1 MSVLNQ
7 VKTGKDRL
15 PPRLM
20 VYGPEG
26 VGKSSFAAQ
35 APGSIFID
43 AEGGLSEID
52 CARFPQAAS
61 FAEAMEQAK
70 ALRDEKHEY
79 GAIALDSCDW
89 LERLA
94 WEEIS
99 KEYGVTSIEKAA
111 GGYGKGYVEAANRF
125 RRLLEVLDNLRTDRG
140 MAVILIAHAKVEGF
154 TDPEEGVYDRY
165 SPRLHKHVN
174 ALLTEWS
181 DAVLFA
187 TRKIA
192 IQNARVGERKIAK
205 GVGKNG
211 GERILRCEGGP
222 ACVAK
227 NRFGLPCEIPL
238 SWDALMN
245 ALAGTPEAA

>member
-1 MSVLNQ
+1 
-7 VKTGKDRL
+7 
-15 PPRLM
+15 
-20 VYGPEG
+20 
-26 VGKSSFAAQ
+26 
-35 APGSIFID
+35 
-43 AEGGLSEID
+43 
-52 CARFPQAAS
+52 
-61 FAEAMEQAK
+61 ME
-70 ALRDEKHEY
+70 
-79 GAIALDSCDW
+79 S
-89 LERLA
+89 
-94 WEEIS
+94 
-99 KEYGVTSIEKAA
+99 
-111 GGYGKGYVEAANRF
+111 ANRF
-125 RRLLEVLDNLRTDRG
+125 RRLLEILDSLRTDRG

-238 SWDALMN
+238 DWDALMN

>member
-1 MSVLNQ
+1 VDAPDSLYVTDDFILTHN
-7 VKTGKDRL
+7 
-15 PPRLM
+15 
-20 VYGPEG
+20 
-26 VGKSSFAAQ
+26 SSFAAQ
-35 APGSIFID
+35 ASGCVFLD
-43 AEGGLSEID
+43 AEGGLTEID
-52 CARFPQAAS
+52 CARFPQVGS
-61 FAEAMEQAK
+61 FAEAMDQAK

-79 GAIALDSCDW
+79 GALAIDSCDW

-94 WEEIS
+94 WEEIAR
-99 KEYGVTSIEKAA
+99 EYGVSCIEKAA
-111 GGYGKGYVEAANRF
+111 GGYGRGYVEAANRF
-125 RRLLEVLDNLRTDRG
+125 RRLLEVLDALRTDRG
-140 MAVILIAHAKVEGF
+140 MALILIAHAKVEAF

-174 ALLTEWS
+174 ALLTEWC

-192 IQNARVGERKIAK
+192 IQNARVGDAKVAK

-227 NRFGLPCEIPL
+227 NRFGLPYELPL
-238 SWDALMN
+238 TWDALMN
-245 ALAGTPEAA
+245 ALSGEPSVA